1 MGISMKLTVQ
11 EGLQRAG
18 SCIIEYEKCSYAVYI
33 SDNDIEEFINNT
45 AERGAV
51 YIFSKKLCQNEQT
64 FVAQAMEA
72 CRELGDNVFLLHTD
86 RVPASLIDLAD
97 ELGVPIYACHTSV
110 STRELLRM
118 ADGLL
123 RDSEKT
129 AHRMEKLFQ
138 SLINRTYDSQGRMVF
153 EAQQLGI
160 NLEIRSMVLI
170 LYNRF
175 PLTAEQ
181 MESFYAI
188 AKENMQRILK
198 RNLLMGSNGEEV
210 IAVIPYETSDIEM
223 LLREIETAA
232 AAGGLELSLSAGVG
246 MPGIQVDQLSDSYF
260 QARRACKLQA
270 VLESREKVQYFSKL
284 GLYHLLFFVQDKKE
298 LQRFYKNMLG
308 SLEEYDRVND
318 TNLTENL
325 YVYLQNNC
333 NSYATAAALFI
344 HRNTLRYRLERI
356 NSIIQQDLDD
366 RLVDAEFIVAFMIK
380 KYLSSIEHMDTSPY
394 EQ

>member
-1 MGISMKLTVQ
+1 
-11 EGLQRAG
+11 
-18 SCIIEYEKCSYAVYI
+18 
-33 SDNDIEEFINNT
+33 
-45 AERGAV
+45 
-51 YIFSKKLCQNEQT
+51 
-64 FVAQAMEA
+64 
-72 CRELGDNVFLLHTD
+72 
-86 RVPASLIDLAD
+86 
-97 ELGVPIYACHTSV
+97 
-110 STRELLRM
+110 
-118 ADGLL
+118 
-123 RDSEKT
+123 
-129 AHRMEKLFQ
+129 
-138 SLINRTYDSQGRMVF
+138 
-153 EAQQLGI
+153 
-160 NLEIRSMVLI
+160 MVLI

-333 NSYATAAALFI
+333 NSYATAVALFI

-380 KYLSSIEHMDTSPY
+380 KYLSSIEHMDTRPY